1 MVRQKKNIPLKP
13 ITAILVEGET
23 EEEYFHQLAQIK
35 NWSSAIP
42 QKIDILSGNGDYVDK
57 ADRMLQTG
65 KKLKGVQIPK
75 KIIVFDANHQ
85 SENQLNTLVKKAIK
99 HGYIVAFSNAS
110 FEVWLLAH
118 FQPMTS
124 GLIDER
130 ELTRKLTKALGKPYK
145 KSDSNQIATILK
157 GLESAHVNTERIN
170 KLTVKAQS
178 TTVGDVIKKL
188 YP

>member
-65 KKLKGVQIPK
+65 KNLKGFK
-75 KIIVFDANHQ
+75 
-85 SENQLNTLVKKAIK
+85 
-99 HGYIVAFSNAS
+99 
-110 FEVWLLAH
+110 
-118 FQPMTS
+118 FQK
-124 GLIDER
+124 R
-130 ELTRKLTKALGKPYK
+130 
-145 KSDSNQIATILK
+145 
-157 GLESAHVNTERIN
+157 
-170 KLTVKAQS
+170 
-178 TTVGDVIKKL
+178 
-188 YP
+188 